1 MTVSTGVLQ
10 AEALAYAERGWYVF
24 PLTPGKSTPT
34 GNCPDCK
41 PTLQGCVM
49 RAPHKAEDCPCIPRG
64 RSCHGVRA
72 ATRKPHRIM
81 QWWKD
86 RPCGIGIACGL
97 SGLVVIDC
105 DAHGTEVPTR
115 KDQILPTRPEAVIM
129 APRNGIDVFTM
140 LASHHG
146 DGEAHWSTAAVFTP
160 RSGLHLLF
168 EAEDAAMFR
177 PDSSAALGWQVDVK
191 AAWSY
196 VVAPPTVKSSG
207 AYRWMNPDI
216 PVRTLPVWL
225 REELVNSGRYRTTT
239 PSPVLTDG
247 STPATE
253 TTYTRGQV
261 LRAFHSELAELSGW
275 THGSINERL
284 NRAAFSLG
292 KFVAAGEATYND
304 VAKMLVDASYKA
316 VMAKGVEWNAELAWG
331 TAQRGLD
338 AGIVAKL

>member
-10 AEALAYAERGWYVF
+10 AEALAYAQRGWYVF

-34 GNCPDCK
+34 GNCPDCQR
-41 PTLQGCVM
+41 TLQGSIM

-86 RPCGIGIACGL
+86 RPYGIGIACGI

-105 DAHGTEVPTR
+105 DSHGNEPPTE
-115 KDQILPTRPEAVIM
+115 KSEILPTRPEAAIM
-129 APRNGIDVFTM
+129 KPRNGIDVFTM

-146 DGEAHWSTAAVFTP
+146 DADAHWSTAAVFTP
-160 RSGLHLLF
+160 RQGLHLLF
-168 EAEDAAMFR
+168 QAEDAAMFR

-196 VVAPPTVKSSG
+196 VVAPPTTKESG
-207 AYRWMNPDI
+207 QYRWMDPEK
-216 PVRTLPVWL
+216 PVRTLPAWL
-225 REELVNSGRYRTTT
+225 RGELMASGRYRTEEPKMAT
-239 PSPVLTDG
+239 PLEGSAPAPV
-247 STPATE
+247 S
-253 TTYTRGQV
+253 YTRSQV
-261 LRAFHSELAELSGW
+261 LRAFHAELAELASW

-304 VAKMLVDASYKA
+304 VAQMLVDASYKA
-316 VMAKGVEWNAELAWG
+316 VLAKGVEWNAELAWG